1 MQWLHYKCNFNVAEC
16 PDDWVAYNA
25 GQRCYKFK
33 AVPTARY
40 EVANAMCVVSI
51 ITSVAVFI
59 SRCQI
64 SMKSICKIRID
75 FLNGLLNFS

>member
-1 MQWLHYKCNFNVAEC
+1 MWWLHYYSNVAEC

-40 EVANAMCVVSI
+40 EAANAMCVVSI
-51 ITSVAVFI
+51 ITSVTILIMYLGVRYAWSQYAKLV
-59 SRCQI
+59 
-64 SMKSICKIRID
+64 SI
-75 FLNGLLNFS
+75 F